1 MKTVYTQTEL
11 DKETGELIPTKW
23 ITRKNLNQEQFI
35 RAYIQDIGA
44 LAKCSGAE
52 VSTILCSLPYLE
64 FNSPKI
70 ILNPERRHLICNC
83 ANISLNTFNSALSRL
98 TKKNLLVKTG
108 YNTYELNPKLFFY
121 GDDLTRDQLVIS
133 IQYDITRPTK
143 QTDTHS

>member
-11 DKETGELIPTKW
+11 DKETGELIPTRW

-52 VSTILCSLPYLE
+52 VSTILCSLEYLE

-70 ILNPERRHLICNC
+70 ILNPERRKSICEC
-83 ANISLNTFNSALSRL
+83 ANISTNTFNSALSRL

-121 GDDLTRDQLVIS
+121 GDDLTRDQLIIS
-133 IQYDITRPTK
+133 IKYEVSVPRSK
-143 QTDTHS
+143 TDK